1 MELQDELLTVAELAI
16 TIAGFAAVV
25 TAFTTRGSLHA
36 NDIARFRI
44 LILCAGVAAALA
56 FVPSLLFSLG
66 YSGAGLW
73 GTASAVM
80 VVVALVSWAASRMQG
95 RGEPS
100 GSPAAMLAV
109 ASLGIFNL
117 VLQVANAT
125 GLIWTPGGAAY
136 LAGILIWLAV
146 TVAFFVVI
154 VVYRPAA

>member
-1 MELQDELLTVAELAI
+1 
-16 TIAGFAAVV
+16 
-25 TAFTTRGSLHA
+25 
-36 NDIARFRI
+36 
-44 LILCAGVAAALA
+44 
-56 FVPSLLFSLG
+56 
-66 YSGAGLW
+66 
-73 GTASAVM
+73 M